1 MAEAPTVRE
10 RLKEPPSPLLVDS
23 YYRPAVA
30 RAQAAV
36 FAHEMWAHCA
46 HGLMLDRQGIVARA
60 PLAACLREV
69 LSLAAAGPDAVPVD
83 FSQEDLYSYVE
94 KRIIAALGAEC
105 GGRLHTGRSRNDL
118 NATTWRMAL
127 REKLLDLLAALA
139 ALRGT
144 VLRLAARHAGVV
156 MPGYTHAQH
165 AQPITF
171 GYWLL
176 AAADALARDHERLA
190 GALAHADRCPLG
202 AGALTTSG
210 FPLDRDFAAR
220 QLGFPALLEVAYDA
234 VASRDDALEAV
245 SAMAI
250 LGALLSRLATDLM
263 AWSTAEYAFLELA
276 DRHSAVSSIMP
287 QKKNPAALEHIRAA
301 AGMIGGAQA
310 AALAMTKNT
319 PFGDVND
326 AVTAVN
332 EPVLEAAQRTT
343 RLLRL
348 FAEVL
353 EALTLYPERMA
364 RAAAEGFG
372 SATELA
378 DAIVRERGLSFRVAH
393 SVVVAVV
400 RDALAAGRPADAI
413 TTADVDAAAQA
424 ALGAPLGLSPAVVAE
439 ALDPAAN
446 IRARGLPGGP
456 APAEMARLITAREAA
471 LAEAEAGL
479 AATRGRIEAARRDC
493 LGAAAALAG

>member
-1 MAEAPTVRE
+1 MI
-10 RLKEPPSPLLVDS
+10 
-23 YYRPAVA
+23 YRGILAVS
-30 RAQAAV
+30 RDVAV
-36 FAHEMWAHCA
+36 
-46 HGLMLDRQGIVARA
+46 
-60 PLAACLREV
+60 
-69 LSLAAAGPDAVPVD
+69 
-83 FSQEDLYSYVE
+83 
-94 KRIIAALGAEC
+94 
-105 GGRLHTGRSRNDL
+105 
-118 NATTWRMAL
+118 
-127 REKLLDLLAALA
+127 
-139 ALRGT
+139 
-144 VLRLAARHAGVV
+144 
-156 MPGYTHAQH
+156 
-165 AQPITF
+165 
-171 GYWLL
+171 
-176 AAADALARDHERLA
+176 
-190 GALAHADRCPLG
+190 
-202 AGALTTSG
+202 
-210 FPLDRDFAAR
+210 RDFAAR

-353 EALTLYPERMA
+353 EALTLHPERMA

-424 ALGAPLGLSPAVVAE
+424 ALGAPLLVGLSRKRFLGTLSGVAPAGERLAPSIAGALFAASRGAAILRVHDVAQTVQ
-439 ALDPAAN
+439 ALAVWQAATAGVMDPA
-446 IRARGLPGGP
+446 P
-456 APAEMARLITAREAA
+456 RLR
-471 LAEAEAGL
+471 
-479 AATRGRIEAARRDC
+479 
-493 LGAAAALAG
+493 